1 MSMHRAVAPSAA
13 RASLRPWLQPC
24 RKSRSL
30 RPALA
35 AEVSLL
41 FLVLLCFS
49 TPRLHAQASAIPSA
63 QAGPESQPASGEL
76 SKGRKKLDEMVQA
89 LGGDAWLNRQDWA
102 FEGRAATFYK
112 GMPHEDAPQFEEY
125 YRANPVGERV
135 IIITH
140 SGIFIPT
147 NHKDLAEVWTK
158 DNGYEITYRGSH
170 PLPAKDVADY
180 MRRRAHSLETI
191 VHDWLKRPDTLVT
204 YEGTNMVER
213 RLAEQISV
221 ITADNDAVTIEL
233 EEATHLPLSISFQ
246 WHDPVYKDLNH
257 DEQQLDDYHP
267 VQGIQ
272 TPYSVTYLHNG
283 DMTQQ
288 RFFTKI
294 TYNQHLP
301 ADLFDPNRP
310 LMKKVK

>member
-1 MSMHRAVAPSAA
+1 MRFAIRLSLSAV
-13 RASLRPWLQPC
+13 
-24 RKSRSL
+24 
-30 RPALA
+30 LA
-35 AEVSLL
+35 AA
-41 FLVLLCFS
+41 LV
-49 TPRLHAQASAIPSA
+49 TPLQFAHAQASAIPSA
-63 QAGPESQPASGEL
+63 QAGPEAQPATGET
-76 SKGRKKLDEMVQA
+76 SKGRKKLDEMVKA
-89 LGGDAWLNRQDWA
+89 LGGDLWLNREDWA

-125 YRANPVGERV
+125 YRAKPVGERV

-147 NHKDLAEVWTK
+147 NHKDLAEVWTG

-180 MRRRAHSLETI
+180 MRRRAHSLEAV

-257 DEQQLDDYHP
+257 DEQQLDDYHI

-272 TPYSVTYLHNG
+272 TPYAITYLHNG